1 VTSAE
6 TEVAVLFADVVGS
19 TRLYEA
25 FGDNRARELI
35 LVCIEVMREATE
47 RNRGTVIKTIGDEI
61 LSIFPT
67 TDDAVNAASEMHQDI
82 AARPELLVEGQH
94 VAIRIG
100 CHFGPVVFENKDIF
114 GASVHT
120 ANRVTSQAKAG
131 QVIFSAEAVRRC
143 SPEWR
148 AVSRRVDV
156 ASLRGLAEE
165 IELYEVLWQQ
175 EDATSMLPSIE
186 MGGHRSTRAARVRVA
201 HQGREVVLDDAR
213 KEITLGRAE
222 ENDVVIKGTLISRT
236 HARIEALRDRFLLV
250 DQSTNGTFVTNQD
263 GKEAFVRRDSIVLQ
277 GRGYIGL
284 GKAPDPN
291 AIDAI
296 KYQLED

>member
-1 VTSAE
+1 
-6 TEVAVLFADVVGS
+6 VLFADVVGS
-19 TRLYEA
+19 TRLYELL
-25 FGDNRARELI
+25 GDNRARELI

-67 TDDAVNAASEMHQDI
+67 PDDAVNAAAEMHQDI
-82 AARPELLVEGQH
+82 AARPELLVQGQH

-100 CHFGPVVFENKDIF
+100 CHFGAVMFENRDIF
-114 GASVHT
+114 GTSVHT

-131 QVIFSAEAVRRC
+131 QVILSAEAIRRC

-156 ASLRGLAEE
+156 AALRGITEE

-186 MGGHRSTRAARVRVA
+186 MGGHRSRSARVRVTF
-201 HQGREVVLDDAR
+201 QGREIVLDDAK
-213 KEITLGRAE
+213 KELTMGRAD
-222 ENDVVIKGTLISRT
+222 ENDVVARGSLISRL
-236 HARIEALRDRFLLV
+236 HARIEVLRDRFLLV

-263 GKEAFVRRDSIVLQ
+263 GKEAFVRRDSVVLQ
-277 GRGYIGL
+277 GRGCIGL

-291 AIDAI
+291 ASDVIR
-296 KYQLED
+296 YQLED

>member
-1 VTSAE
+1 MTSNE

-19 TRLYEA
+19 TRLYELL
-25 FGDNRARELI
+25 GDNRARELI
-35 LVCIEVMREATE
+35 LVCIEVMRGSTE

-67 TDDAVNAASEMHQDI
+67 PDDAVNAASEMHQDI
-82 AARPELLVEGQH
+82 TARPELLVQGQH

-100 CHFGPVVFENKDIF
+100 CHFGPVVFEHKDIF

-131 QVIFSAEAVRRC
+131 QVILSAEAIRRC

-156 ASLRGLAEE
+156 AALRGIAEE

-186 MGGHRSTRAARVRVA
+186 MGGHRSRAARVRLA
-201 HQGREVVLDDAR
+201 YRGREIVLDEAK
-213 KEITLGRAE
+213 KEATMGRAE
-222 ENDVVIKGTLISRT
+222 ENDVVVKGTLISRL
-236 HARIEALRDRFLLV
+236 HARIEVLRDRFLLV

-263 GKEAFVRRDSIVLQ
+263 GKEAFVRRDSVVLQ
-277 GRGYIGL
+277 GRGLIGL
-284 GKAPDPN
+284 GKTPDPN
-291 AIDAI
+291 AVDAI
-296 KYQLED
+296 RYQLEE